1 MRIPRF
7 GIGDL
12 MVIAAVAAADVAAVR
27 AVINR
32 NEYFGPALHW
42 IEATMPIAIVL
53 QCSVFWLRIDRRRSR
68 VLWIAF
74 LIAGIAGLGSVVW
87 HLSDPPTETTTFS
100 TSGTSTQ
107 IYSGGPASRL
117 WGPYLE
123 AAYTALNQLGLTGTD
138 SSHWTSDVTDELV
151 FLLPQLLLALAIGL
165 LAQAIGKRFVSCPAP
180 LEATSPVDT
189 PPPDGR
195 LNSPSSAAG
204 WPRSIWLASIG
215 PAVRHVAA
223 IVAVLLIAMI
233 ASGMPGWVRT
243 WDERRKP
250 FDERLLDLKLPPIVD
265 DLKFLAPPPSSALP
279 R

>member
-12 MVIAAVAAADVAAVR
+12 MVIAAVVAADVAAVR
-27 AVINR
+27 TVINR

-42 IEATMPIAIVL
+42 LEATMPIAIVL

-68 VLWIAF
+68 VFWIAF
-74 LIAGIAGLGSVVW
+74 LIAGLAGLGSVVW

-117 WGPYLE
+117 WSPYLE
-123 AAYTALNQLGLTGTD
+123 AAYTALRQLGLMGAD
-138 SSHWTSDVTDELV
+138 GSHWTSDVTDAVE
-151 FLLPQLLLALAIGL
+151 FLLPQLLLALTIGL
-165 LAQAIGKRFVSCPAP
+165 LAQAIGKRFGSCPAP

-189 PPPDGR
+189 PPLDSRQHSLP
-195 LNSPSSAAG
+195 PAPG
-204 WPRSIWLASIG
+204 WPRSIWLARIG

-223 IVAVLLIAMI
+223 IVAILLIAMI

-250 FDERLLDLKLPPIVD
+250 FDERILNLKLPPIVE
-265 DLKFLAPPPSSALP
+265 DLKFLAPPPASARP

>member
-1 MRIPRF
+1 MRISRF

-12 MVIAAVAAADVAAVR
+12 MVIAAVVAADVAAVR

-42 IEATMPIAIVL
+42 LDATMPIAIVL

-68 VLWIAF
+68 VFWIAF

-123 AAYTALNQLGLTGTD
+123 AAYTALNQVGLMGTGR
-138 SSHWTSDVTDELV
+138 SHWTSDVTDAFV
-151 FLLPQLLLALAIGL
+151 FLLPQLLLALTIGL

-195 LNSPSSAAG
+195 LNSPSSAPG
-204 WPRSIWLASIG
+204 RPWSIWLARIG
-215 PAVRHVAA
+215 PAGRHVAA

-233 ASGMPGWVRT
+233 ASGMPGWFHT

-265 DLKFLAPPPSSALP
+265 DLKFLSPPPDSVRP
-279 R
+279 